1 MLRTKLSAVVLAIAF
16 TGAMTGASIAAS
28 GWAKSGVNVRSGP
41 GSNYDVV
48 GWAEKCTHLDL
59 GQKQGSWWRVSW
71 SGGQGWVSGSY
82 ITQQKS
88 YCGGY

>member
-1 MLRTKLSAVVLAIAF
+1 MSKTKLSAVALAIAC
-16 TGAMTGASIAAS
+16 TAGMTGASIAAS

-48 GWAEKCTHLDL
+48 GWAEKCTHMDL
-59 GQKQGSWWRVSW
+59 GQKRGGWWRVSW
-71 SGGQGWVSGSY
+71 SGGQGWVSAGY